1 MTKKILYIFIG
12 FNILALLA
20 TSLYFLFTYNKVFV
34 KPTPPKVEPGSL
46 LPSAT
51 PTPDPDAPISVLLLG
66 YGGGTHDGGLLT
78 DSIIL
83 ARLQPKTKQVFLVSI
98 PRDLWVYLPLKE
110 NEDIPFKIN
119 SAYAWGSSTTQYLSR
134 PQQYTGDAGGGQ
146 LAKDTLQ
153 KVLGVPIDNFVALD
167 FQAFQKTIDTLGG
180 IDVKVQRSFDDPLY
194 PLEDPEIDETCGKS
208 EEEIAALTATI
219 SGLKLEEQFSCRYEQ
234 LHFDSGLQHM
244 DGSTAL
250 KFARS
255 RHSPT
260 DGGDYNRSSRQ
271 KLVIEAVKNK
281 IFSINF
287 LPKAIPFINTLSYH
301 LKTDLSL
308 KDIEK
313 HIARAAEY
321 KDYEIISFAIT
332 EDNLLE
338 QGRSSTGQFILAPK
352 AGETDYSEIHQTL
365 KNLFENMTPTPTP
378 SIR

>member
-12 FNILALLA
+12 INILALLVA
-20 TSLYFLFTYNKVFV
+20 SLYFLFTYNKVFV
-34 KPTPPKVEPGSL
+34 KPTPPKANPENL

-51 PTPDPDAPISVLLLG
+51 PTPDPDAPLSVLLLG
-66 YGGGTHDGGLLT
+66 YGGGTHEGGLLT

-110 NEDIPFKIN
+110 GEDIPYKIN
-119 SAYAWGSSTTQYLSR
+119 SAYAWGSSTTQYLNR

-153 KVLGVPIDNFVALD
+153 KVLGIPINNFVALD

-208 EEEIAALTATI
+208 EEEITALTATM
-219 SGLKLEEQFSCRYEQ
+219 SGLKLEEQFPCRYEQ

-244 DGSTAL
+244 DGATAL

-271 KLVIEAVKNK
+271 KLVIEAVKDK

-287 LPKAIPFINTLSYH
+287 LPKALPFINTLSYH

-313 HIARAAEY
+313 HISLANEY
-321 KDYEIISFAIT
+321 QDYKIISFAIT

-338 QGRSSTGQFILAPK
+338 QGRSSNGQFILAPK
-352 AGETDYSEIHQTL
+352 AGETDYSEIQQTL
-365 KNLFENMTPTPTP
+365 QNLFNNIIPTPTP
-378 SIR
+378 AL